1 MILVRDLTAV
11 PWWVLLLAV
20 FTLPALEAS
29 ILLGLLVPGEIAVL
43 LGGVLAHQ
51 GKVPLVAVMVAAI
64 AGAVI
69 GDNIGYAVGVRMGSA
84 LYARAPDPVTR
95 HLDAARAFVR
105 RFGAPAVLLGRWT
118 AFLRALVPS
127 VAGASGVPYRRF
139 AAFNVL
145 GGTLWGVGV
154 ALIGYLTG
162 AAYHQAGWTIGLAEM
177 VATLVLL
184 TAALVATRHRG
195 RRMPDRRRP
204 PHPSPSSP
212 YGSPAQ
218 ARYRPRRCQPS
229 PSPHSHGGLMRHL
242 SRWRHDGR
250 QEPPTALPQ
259 GAATASAHLPQSADD
274 RKQQASTNLW
284 RSR

>member
-51 GKVPLVAVMVAAI
+51 GKVPLGAVMVAAV

-95 HLDAARAFVR
+95 RLDAARAFVR
-105 RFGAPAVLLGRWT
+105 RFGAAAVLLGRWT

-145 GGTLWGVGV
+145 GGALWGVGV
-154 ALIGYLTG
+154 ALIGYLAD
-162 AAYHQAGWTIGLAEM
+162 AAYHQAERTIGLAWM

-184 TAALVATRHRG
+184 TAALVATHRG

-204 PHPSPSSP
+204 PTPSPSSP
-212 YGSPAQ
+212 YGSRAQ
-218 ARYRPRRCQPS
+218 ALYRPRQGLPS
-229 PSPHSHGGLMRHL
+229 PSPHSHGGLMRICHGGDMAVD
-242 SRWRHDGR
+242 RNRPPPCHRGR
-250 QEPPTALPQ
+250 PLRPLTFRSPR
-259 GAATASAHLPQSADD
+259 DD
-274 RKQQASTNLW
+274 RKPLASPNLW